1 MGTGYVRNDTA
12 NNIADGNVINASD
25 LDGEFDAIQS
35 AFNAS
40 TGHSHDGTS
49 GEGPQIDTAGIADD
63 AITGAKIDS
72 TTTVTAASFVGPV
85 TGNVTGNLTGA
96 VTGNASTATALQT
109 ARNIAGQS
117 FNGTANISIAPTDLT
132 GVTATATEINKLDG
146 ANVTTTEINIIDGDT
161 VASSTVVADA
171 DRVVFND
178 AGTMKQVAMTD
189 LNTYFEGKMDTL
201 AGLTS
206 TIAELNKLDGY
217 TGTASDLN
225 YAKDL
230 NATGVT
236 TAEFDKL
243 DGLTA
248 TTTELNLLDG
258 VTATTT
264 ELNYVDGVT
273 SNIQT
278 QLNAKVGSLSDL
290 SITAT
295 ATELNKL
302 DGYTGSTAELNIL
315 DGVTATTAEL
325 NLMDGVTATT
335 AEINY
340 IDGVTSNIQTQLDA
354 KGNVS
359 TLSDLGVTATA
370 AELNKLDNVTSSA
383 AEFNV
388 LDGDTSATATTLV
401 DADRVVVNDNGTM
414 VQVAMTDVK
423 TYTNSGVVLDSDIG
437 STVQAYD
444 ADILK
449 ADTADTLT
457 ASFRGTVTTDNDLSF
472 DMNVTNNFKCTPTS
486 GAALTFTNITAG
498 QSGNIWLDNSA
509 GVTITA
515 AATTYI
521 SGTDLTT
528 ISTAGVYFLSY
539 YSDGTNVV
547 VACSPALTSTGA

>member
-1 MGTGYVRNDTA
+1 MGTGYVRNDTS

-25 LDGEFDAIQS
+25 LDGEFDALQS

-40 TGHSHDGTS
+40 TGHSHDGTT
-49 GEGPQIDTAGIADD
+49 GEGPQITTAGLADD
-63 AITGAKIDS
+63 AVTGAKIDS
-72 TTTVTAASFVGPV
+72 TTTVTAASFVGPL
-85 TGNVTGNLTGA
+85 TGNVAGNVTGA
-96 VTGNASTATALQT
+96 VTGNADTATALQT
-109 ARNIAGQS
+109 ARTIAGQS

-132 GVTATATEINKLDG
+132 GVTANATELNLLDGVTAT
-146 ANVTTTEINIIDGDT
+146 T
-161 VASSTVVADA
+161 
-171 DRVVFND
+171 
-178 AGTMKQVAMTD
+178 
-189 LNTYFEGKMDTL
+189 
-201 AGLTS
+201 
-206 TIAELNKLDGY
+206 AELNKLDGF
-217 TGTASDLN
+217 TGTVADLN

-248 TTTELNLLDG
+248 STTELNILDG
-258 VTATTT
+258 VTATTA
-264 ELNYVDGVT
+264 ELN
-273 SNIQT
+273 I
-278 QLNAKVGSLSDL
+278 
-290 SITAT
+290 
-295 ATELNKL
+295 L

-383 AEFNV
+383 AEFNI

-414 VQVAMTDVK
+414 VQVAMTDVQ
-423 TYTNSGVVLDSDIG
+423 TYVNANL
-437 STVQAYD
+437 D

-449 ADTADTLT
+449 ADVADTIT
-457 ASFRGTVTTDNDLSF
+457 VPMRGTVTSVSSSSNVTTYN
-472 DMNVTNNFKCTPTS
+472 MNTTNNFSTTTTETTDI
-486 GAALTFTNITAG
+486 TFSNETAG
-498 QSGNIWLDNSA
+498 QSGNILFVNA
-509 GVTITA
+509 GHVVSIDA
-515 AATTYI
+515 DVHMAD
-521 SGTDLTT
+521 GDLTT
-528 ISTAGVYFLSY
+528 INVAGTYFLSY
-539 YSDGTNVV
+539 FCPDGTNVYLS
-547 VACSPALTSTGA
+547 ATPAQTEGS